1 MYGYFDT
8 GMYGATPQMQERLA
22 MMQRQQTMMNPQMPM
37 NQPQTMPMQ
46 SQQIVPPLQGRQV
59 MSIDEVKAIQV
70 PLDGTVMY
78 FPSPNEG
85 KIYAKSVD
93 LSGNLVLQAYEL
105 SNKPIQNPIS
115 TLESR
120 VAQLENKLQAMRG
133 EGNHEPITDYPND
146 ATVPKSNGNVAR
158 NGRAKPSNG

>member
-22 MMQRQQTMMNPQMPM
+22 IMQRQQAMMNPQQMPM
-37 NQPQTMPMQ
+37 NQPPTMQ
-46 SQQIVPPLQGRQV
+46 NQQIATPLQGRQV
-59 MSIDEVKAIQV
+59 MSIDEVKAIQI
-70 PLDGTVMY
+70 PLDGTVTY

-93 LSGNLVLQAYEL
+93 LSGNLVMQIYEL
-105 SNKPIQNPIS
+105 SNKPIQNPIT
-115 TLESR
+115 TLENR
-120 VAQLENKLQAMRG
+120 VAHLESELQAMRG
-133 EGNHEPITDYPND
+133 EGSHEPITDYSND
-146 ATVPKSNGNVAR
+146 ATITKPNGNVAR